1 MSDPHIRFLAMIA
14 RDSQR
19 QLERHDALADMPDAA
34 FAERRQ
40 GLAERAAQTRAS
52 LAAARARRWQTPSA

>member
-19 QLERHDALADMPDAA
+19 QLEHHDALASIPDAA
-34 FAERRQ
+34 FAQRRQ
-40 GLAERAAQTRAS
+40 GLEERARRTRAR
-52 LAAARARRWQTPSA
+52 LAAARARRRQATHA